1 MAIAQLKEA
10 REHLSQSL
18 KRRKELAKEIN
29 DHEYVETKIEDLF
42 PTSSSNEVDEA
53 NNAIKELLE
62 KNGLLQKE
70 VRMLRRE
77 QEIQSARFCEILE
90 QRNKMQNEIEGRNNE
105 IVQHE
110 DLTEQLSNANEEIRI
125 LKEQNESLKNE
136 LDIQKQANERM
147 MKTQTDLDQL
157 NEQNLH
163 KQKGKAGLGY
173 NEEGESSEQEKSLT
187 ELNVTEHGKTADLTE
202 LAIPNTPAFGTYDE
216 AKARIELE
224 IKLPKAITSTK
235 RKAAKETEETKEE
248 LEEEAETPKKKGK
261 VVITK
266 PKLKTA
272 VFTRRTRKGQKES
285 EVVFRKPPSTFEEK
299 LKQLEQGSGMSNFKA
314 LKYESRSDAEK
325 MQIEEL
331 LLNKMGKWKYTPDD
345 ISSQIPNELLVRI
358 RPRWTSAVQTVKDIY
373 AQTLKQLL
381 PNLTYKEV
389 KEALKENEHQMT
401 LRFHTFL
408 VLSKQIEAIVNNAT
422 IVWKRIY
429 NLPMPS
435 DPTVTIEGDK
445 DDEED
450 EEEKE
455 EEEAAEEEGDTVI
468 IGDEEDTVIIGDEED
483 DPEQVAAEVIASLP
497 HSPQKGV
504 ASSASASRIVS
515 TVATSIAQSLPITSQ
530 LQTPTVTSST
540 EPQSMSLSTGMQSV
554 ASTEQQVTSSVTE
567 ITTSPAASIVSFA
580 TSPVLT
586 HSLAQ
591 MITPI
596 NTPACTSILGTVGTS
611 MSLPLVNPIPVITAT
626 PTLSTIVTTSKDKE
640 VSTKVI
646 QKTPLKLLLI
656 GKAIEDDID
665 LDKEIVIPQIDL
677 NTASI
682 DEMRLISQLLE
693 QKAKQ
698 KQLRS
703 ERDREFNIINGA
715 KTILTDAL
723 GIKVDPSQHIL
734 LQLEE
739 AMNRFNEDSS
749 GEEKLIERTEK
760 KFDNKVLEHIAQQI
774 AIKQVELTTILAK
787 LENSFNNITSFCA
800 NLCDVTEFT
809 KGIRDQ
815 LKKIDDDLKV
825 SAQQLQLDPSSS
837 STHHSNIRF
846 LLDKQSELLRE
857 DARIRSTLL
866 DIQNMI
872 LPNMDTMQK
881 HITHSKTLIHDN
893 SFSVAEHV
901 IELSAKVQVALSICT
916 ILQENW
922 DKTLARI
929 KQVHSEFISHF
940 NISI

>member
-1 MAIAQLKEA
+1 
-10 REHLSQSL
+10 
-18 KRRKELAKEIN
+18 
-29 DHEYVETKIEDLF
+29 
-42 PTSSSNEVDEA
+42 
-53 NNAIKELLE
+53 
-62 KNGLLQKE
+62 
-70 VRMLRRE
+70 
-77 QEIQSARFCEILE
+77 
-90 QRNKMQNEIEGRNNE
+90 
-105 IVQHE
+105 
-110 DLTEQLSNANEEIRI
+110 
-125 LKEQNESLKNE
+125 
-136 LDIQKQANERM
+136 
-147 MKTQTDLDQL
+147 
-157 NEQNLH
+157 
-163 KQKGKAGLGY
+163 
-173 NEEGESSEQEKSLT
+173 
-187 ELNVTEHGKTADLTE
+187 
-202 LAIPNTPAFGTYDE
+202 
-216 AKARIELE
+216 
-224 IKLPKAITSTK
+224 
-235 RKAAKETEETKEE
+235 
-248 LEEEAETPKKKGK
+248 
-261 VVITK
+261 
-266 PKLKTA
+266 
-272 VFTRRTRKGQKES
+272 
-285 EVVFRKPPSTFEEK
+285 
-299 LKQLEQGSGMSNFKA
+299 MSNFKA
-314 LKYESRSDAEK
+314 LKYENRSDAEK

-358 RPRWTSAVQTVKDIY
+358 RPRWTSTVQTVKDIY
-373 AQTLKQLL
+373 PQTLKQLL

-389 KEALKENEHQMT
+389 KEALKKNEHQMT

-435 DPTVTIEGDK
+435 DPTVTTEGEK
-445 DDEED
+445 EEDEED

-455 EEEAAEEEGDTVI
+455 EEEAAEEEGDM
-468 IGDEEDTVIIGDEED
+468 
-483 DPEQVAAEVIASLP
+483 VAAKVIASLP
-497 HSPQKGV
+497 HSPQKGI

-530 LQTPTVTSST
+530 LQTPIVTSST
-540 EPQSMSLSTGMQSV
+540 KLQSMSLSTGMQSV
-554 ASTEQQVTSSVTE
+554 ASTEQQVISSVTE
-567 ITTSPAASIVSFA
+567 ITTSPATCIVSFA
-580 TSPVLT
+580 TSLVLT
-586 HSLAQ
+586 HSFA
-591 MITPI
+591 PI
-596 NTPACTSILGTVGTS
+596 STPACTSILETVGTS
-611 MSLPLVNPIPVITAT
+611 MSLSIPVITAS
-626 PTLSTIVTTSKDKE
+626 PTLSTIITTSKDKV
-640 VSTKVI
+640 VSTEVI
-646 QKTPLKLLLI
+646 QKTPLKLLLT
-656 GKAIEDDID
+656 GKAIEEDID

-682 DEMRLISQLLE
+682 DEMRLISQMLE

-739 AMNRFNEDSS
+739 AVNRFNEDSS

-774 AIKQVELTTILAK
+774 AIKQVELTTSLAK
-787 LENSFNNITSFCA
+787 LENSFNNVTSFFA
-800 NLCDVTEFT
+800 KLCDVTEFT

-815 LKKIDDDLKV
+815 LKKVDDDLKA

-837 STHHSNIRF
+837 STHHSKIRV
-846 LLDKQSELLRE
+846 LSDKQSELLRE

-916 ILQENW
+916 ILQGNW
-922 DKTLARI
+922 DNTLAHI
-929 KQVHSEFISHF
+929 KQVHSEFISRF

>member
-1 MAIAQLKEA
+1 MTSTSTTSRSKAKKTSNMLVKGVEWTAPNFKLVPAIAESLDPSGAQSRIPSKAAIPRVAWVKPLPYEINIDEA
-10 REHLSQSL
+10 RDIIEAL
-18 KRRKELAKEIN
+18 IN
-29 DHEYVETKIEDLF
+29 E
-42 PTSSSNEVDEA
+42 P
-53 NNAIKELLE
+53 
-62 KNGLLQKE
+62 
-70 VRMLRRE
+70 
-77 QEIQSARFCEILE
+77 
-90 QRNKMQNEIEGRNNE
+90 
-105 IVQHE
+105 
-110 DLTEQLSNANEEIRI
+110 
-125 LKEQNESLKNE
+125 
-136 LDIQKQANERM
+136 
-147 MKTQTDLDQL
+147 
-157 NEQNLH
+157 
-163 KQKGKAGLGY
+163 
-173 NEEGESSEQEKSLT
+173 
-187 ELNVTEHGKTADLTE
+187 
-202 LAIPNTPAFGTYDE
+202 AIPNTPAFGTYDE

-235 RKAAKETEETKEE
+235 RKAAKIEETEEES
-248 LEEEAETPKKKGK
+248 EEEAETPKKKGK

-266 PKLKTA
+266 PKPKTA

-285 EVVFRKPPSTFEEK
+285 KVVFRKPPPTFEEK

-373 AQTLKQLL
+373 AQSLKQLL

-389 KEALKENEHQMT
+389 KEALKENEHQRT

-435 DPTVTIEGDK
+435 DPMVTIEGDK

-450 EEEKE
+450 EEKKE
-455 EEEAAEEEGDTVI
+455 EEEAAEE
-468 IGDEEDTVIIGDEED
+468 EEDTVIIGDEED

-540 EPQSMSLSTGMQSV
+540 ELQSMSLSTGMQSV

-567 ITTSPAASIVSFA
+567 ITTSPAACIVSFA

-596 NTPACTSILGTVGTS
+596 STPACTSILGTVGTS
-611 MSLPLVNPIPVITAT
+611 MSLPLVNPILVITAT

-640 VSTKVI
+640 VSTEVI
-646 QKTPLKLLLI
+646 QKTPLKLLLT

-739 AMNRFNEDSS
+739 AVNRFNEDSS

-787 LENSFNNITSFCA
+787 LENSFNNVTSFFA
-800 NLCDVTEFT
+800 KLCDVTKFT

-815 LKKIDDDLKV
+815 LKKIDDDLKA
-825 SAQQLQLDPSSS
+825 SAQ
-837 STHHSNIRF
+837 
-846 LLDKQSELLRE
+846 
-857 DARIRSTLL
+857 
-866 DIQNMI
+866 
-872 LPNMDTMQK
+872 
-881 HITHSKTLIHDN
+881 
-893 SFSVAEHV
+893 
-901 IELSAKVQVALSICT
+901 
-916 ILQENW
+916 
-922 DKTLARI
+922 
-929 KQVHSEFISHF
+929 
-940 NISI
+940 

>member
-1 MAIAQLKEA
+1 MTSTSTTSRSKAKKTSNMLVKGVKWTAPNFKLVTAIA
-10 REHLSQSL
+10 
-18 KRRKELAKEIN
+18 
-29 DHEYVETKIEDLF
+29 
-42 PTSSSNEVDEA
+42 
-53 NNAIKELLE
+53 
-62 KNGLLQKE
+62 
-70 VRMLRRE
+70 
-77 QEIQSARFCEILE
+77 
-90 QRNKMQNEIEGRNNE
+90 
-105 IVQHE
+105 
-110 DLTEQLSNANEEIRI
+110 
-125 LKEQNESLKNE
+125 
-136 LDIQKQANERM
+136 
-147 MKTQTDLDQL
+147 
-157 NEQNLH
+157 
-163 KQKGKAGLGY
+163 
-173 NEEGESSEQEKSLT
+173 KSLDPS
-187 ELNVTEHGKTADLTE
+187 GAQSR
-202 LAIPNTPAFGTYDE
+202 IPSK

-224 IKLPKAITSTK
+224 NKLPKATTSTK
-235 RKAAKETEETKEE
+235 RKAAKTEETEEES
-248 LEEEAETPKKKGK
+248 EEETETSKKKGK

-266 PKLKTA
+266 PKPKTA
-272 VFTRRTRKGQKES
+272 VFTRKTRKGQKES
-285 EVVFRKPPSTFEEK
+285 EILFRRPPPTFEEK

-314 LKYESRSDAEK
+314 LRYENRSDAEK

-389 KEALKENEHQMT
+389 KEALKKNEHQMT

-435 DPTVTIEGDK
+435 DPTVTTEGEK
-445 DDEED
+445 EEDEED

-468 IGDEEDTVIIGDEED
+468 ISEEEEGDTVIIGDEED
-483 DPEQVAAEVIASLP
+483 DPEQVAAKVIASFP

-504 ASSASASRIVS
+504 ASSPSASRVVS

-530 LQTPTVTSST
+530 LQTPIVTSST
-540 EPQSMSLSTGMQSV
+540 ELQSMSLSTGMQSV
-554 ASTEQQVTSSVTE
+554 ASTEQQVISSVTE
-567 ITTSPAASIVSFA
+567 ITTSPAACIVSFA

-586 HSLAQ
+586 HSFA
-591 MITPI
+591 PI
-596 NTPACTSILGTVGTS
+596 STPACTSILETVGTS
-611 MSLPLVNPIPVITAT
+611 MSLPIPVITAS
-626 PTLSTIVTTSKDKE
+626 PTLSTIITTSKDKV
-640 VSTKVI
+640 VSTEVI
-646 QKTPLKLLLI
+646 QKTPLKLLLT
-656 GKAIEDDID
+656 GKAIEEDID

-682 DEMRLISQLLE
+682 DEMRLISQMLE

-715 KTILTDAL
+715 KTILIDAL

-739 AMNRFNEDSS
+739 VVNRFNEDSS
-749 GEEKLIERTEK
+749 REEKLIERTEK

-787 LENSFNNITSFCA
+787 LENSFNNVTSFFA
-800 NLCDVTEFT
+800 KLCDVTEFT

-815 LKKIDDDLKV
+815 LKKVDDDLKA

-837 STHHSNIRF
+837 STHHSKIRV
-846 LLDKQSELLRE
+846 LSDKQSELLRE

-916 ILQENW
+916 ILQGNW
-922 DKTLARI
+922 DNTLAHI
-929 KQVHSEFISHF
+929 KQLPSSKLHF
-940 NISI
+940 RTSMDRASTLTESMTMPSTVVDAVYQKITEPA

>member
-1 MAIAQLKEA
+1 MDSAELQTRSSDRRITRPKWSIVQNPFQDEA
-10 REHLSQSL
+10 RDIIEAL
-18 KRRKELAKEIN
+18 IN
-29 DHEYVETKIEDLF
+29 E
-42 PTSSSNEVDEA
+42 P
-53 NNAIKELLE
+53 
-62 KNGLLQKE
+62 
-70 VRMLRRE
+70 
-77 QEIQSARFCEILE
+77 
-90 QRNKMQNEIEGRNNE
+90 
-105 IVQHE
+105 
-110 DLTEQLSNANEEIRI
+110 
-125 LKEQNESLKNE
+125 
-136 LDIQKQANERM
+136 
-147 MKTQTDLDQL
+147 
-157 NEQNLH
+157 
-163 KQKGKAGLGY
+163 
-173 NEEGESSEQEKSLT
+173 
-187 ELNVTEHGKTADLTE
+187 
-202 LAIPNTPAFGTYDE
+202 AIPNTPAFGTYDD

-235 RKAAKETEETKEE
+235 RKAAKETEETEE
-248 LEEEAETPKKKGK
+248 ESKEEAETPKKKGK

-285 EVVFRKPPSTFEEK
+285 EVVFRKPPPTFEEK

-331 LLNKMGKWKYTPDD
+331 LLNKLGKWKYTPDD

-429 NLPMPS
+429 KLPMPS

-445 DDEED
+445 DDEE
-450 EEEKE
+450 EKE
-455 EEEAAEEEGDTVI
+455 EEEEAEEEGDMII
-468 IGDEEDTVIIGDEED
+468 IGDEEDTVLIGDEED
-483 DPEQVAAEVIASLP
+483 DPEQVVAEVIASLP

-530 LQTPTVTSST
+530 LQTPTLTSST
-540 EPQSMSLSTGMQSV
+540 ELQSMSLSTGMQSV

-567 ITTSPAASIVSFA
+567 ITTSPAACIVSFA
-580 TSPVLT
+580 TSLVLT

-596 NTPACTSILGTVGTS
+596 STPVCTSILRTVGTS

-640 VSTKVI
+640 VSTEVI
-646 QKTPLKLLLI
+646 QKTPLKLLLT

-682 DEMRLISQLLE
+682 D
-693 QKAKQ
+693 
-698 KQLRS
+698 
-703 ERDREFNIINGA
+703 
-715 KTILTDAL
+715 
-723 GIKVDPSQHIL
+723 
-734 LQLEE
+734 
-739 AMNRFNEDSS
+739 
-749 GEEKLIERTEK
+749 
-760 KFDNKVLEHIAQQI
+760 
-774 AIKQVELTTILAK
+774 
-787 LENSFNNITSFCA
+787 
-800 NLCDVTEFT
+800 
-809 KGIRDQ
+809 
-815 LKKIDDDLKV
+815 
-825 SAQQLQLDPSSS
+825 
-837 STHHSNIRF
+837 
-846 LLDKQSELLRE
+846 
-857 DARIRSTLL
+857 
-866 DIQNMI
+866 
-872 LPNMDTMQK
+872 
-881 HITHSKTLIHDN
+881 
-893 SFSVAEHV
+893 
-901 IELSAKVQVALSICT
+901 
-916 ILQENW
+916 
-922 DKTLARI
+922 
-929 KQVHSEFISHF
+929 
-940 NISI
+940 

>member
-1 MAIAQLKEA
+1 MVDCDKVYIQAAIPRVAWVKPLPYEINIDEA
-10 REHLSQSL
+10 RDIIEAL
-18 KRRKELAKEIN
+18 IN
-29 DHEYVETKIEDLF
+29 E
-42 PTSSSNEVDEA
+42 P
-53 NNAIKELLE
+53 
-62 KNGLLQKE
+62 
-70 VRMLRRE
+70 
-77 QEIQSARFCEILE
+77 
-90 QRNKMQNEIEGRNNE
+90 
-105 IVQHE
+105 
-110 DLTEQLSNANEEIRI
+110 
-125 LKEQNESLKNE
+125 
-136 LDIQKQANERM
+136 
-147 MKTQTDLDQL
+147 
-157 NEQNLH
+157 
-163 KQKGKAGLGY
+163 
-173 NEEGESSEQEKSLT
+173 
-187 ELNVTEHGKTADLTE
+187 
-202 LAIPNTPAFGTYDE
+202 AIPNTPAFGTYDE

-224 IKLPKAITSTK
+224 IKLPKATTSTK
-235 RKAAKETEETKEE
+235 RKAAKTEES
-248 LEEEAETPKKKGK
+248 EEESEEETSKKKGK

-266 PKLKTA
+266 PKPKTA
-272 VFTRRTRKGQKES
+272 VFTRKTRRGQKES
-285 EVVFRKPPSTFEEK
+285 EILFRRPPPTFEEK
-299 LKQLEQGSGMSNFKA
+299 LKQLEQGSGMANFKA
-314 LKYESRSDAEK
+314 LRYENRSDAEK

-345 ISSQIPNELLVRI
+345 ISSQIPNELLVKI

-389 KEALKENEHQMT
+389 KEALKKNEHQMT

-408 VLSKQIEAIVNNAT
+408 VLSKKIEAIVNNAT

-435 DPTVTIEGDK
+435 DPTVTTEGEK
-445 DDEED
+445 EEKEEDEED

-468 IGDEEDTVIIGDEED
+468 ISEEEEGDTVIIGDEED
-483 DPEQVAAEVIASLP
+483 DPEQVAAKVIASLP

-504 ASSASASRIVS
+504 ASSASASS

-530 LQTPTVTSST
+530 LQTPIVTSST
-540 EPQSMSLSTGMQSV
+540 ELQSMSLSTGMQSV
-554 ASTEQQVTSSVTE
+554 ASTEQQVISSVTE
-567 ITTSPAASIVSFA
+567 ITTSPAACIVSFA

-586 HSLAQ
+586 HSFA
-591 MITPI
+591 PI
-596 NTPACTSILGTVGTS
+596 STSVCTSILETVGTS
-611 MSLPLVNPIPVITAT
+611 MSLPIPVITAS

-640 VSTKVI
+640 VSTEVI
-646 QKTPLKLLLI
+646 QKTPLKLLLTD
-656 GKAIEDDID
+656 KAIEEDID

-682 DEMRLISQLLE
+682 DEMRLISQMLE

-739 AMNRFNEDSS
+739 AVNRFNEDSS
-749 GEEKLIERTEK
+749 GEEKMIERTEK

-787 LENSFNNITSFCA
+787 LENSFNNVTSFFA
-800 NLCDVTEFT
+800 KLCDVTEFT

-815 LKKIDDDLKV
+815 LKKVDDDLKA
-825 SAQQLQLDPSSS
+825 SARQLQLDPSSS
-837 STHHSNIRF
+837 STHHSKIRV
-846 LLDKQSELLRE
+846 LSDKQSELLRE

-922 DKTLARI
+922 DKTLAHI
-929 KQVHSEFISHF
+929 KQWLPSDTISTESPQLPSSKLHF
-940 NISI
+940 GTSMDRASTLTESMTMLSTVVDAMYQKITEPA

>member
-77 QEIQSARFCEILE
+77 QEIQSARFCKILE

-110 DLTEQLSNANEEIRI
+110 DLTEKLSNANEEIRI

-147 MKTQTDLDQL
+147 MKSQTDLD
-157 NEQNLH
+157 LH

-173 NEEGESSEQEKSLT
+173 NEEGESSEQGSQRNQRPT
-187 ELNVTEHGKTADLTE
+187 CNYC
-202 LAIPNTPAFGTYDE
+202 AIPNTPAFGTYDE

-285 EVVFRKPPSTFEEK
+285 EVVFRKPPPTFEEK

-325 MQIEEL
+325 MQIKEL

-429 NLPMPS
+429 KLPMPS
-435 DPTVTIEGDK
+435 DPTVAIEGDK

-504 ASSASASRIVS
+504 ASSASASRI
-515 TVATSIAQSLPITSQ
+515 
-530 LQTPTVTSST
+530 
-540 EPQSMSLSTGMQSV
+540 SMSLSTGMQSV
-554 ASTEQQVTSSVTE
+554 ASTEQQVSSSVTE
-567 ITTSPAASIVSFA
+567 ITTSPAACIVSFA

-596 NTPACTSILGTVGTS
+596 STPACTSILGTVGTS

-640 VSTKVI
+640 VSTEVI
-646 QKTPLKLLLI
+646 QKTPLKLLLT

-693 QKAKQ
+693 
-698 KQLRS
+698 
-703 ERDREFNIINGA
+703 
-715 KTILTDAL
+715 
-723 GIKVDPSQHIL
+723 
-734 LQLEE
+734 
-739 AMNRFNEDSS
+739 
-749 GEEKLIERTEK
+749 
-760 KFDNKVLEHIAQQI
+760 
-774 AIKQVELTTILAK
+774 
-787 LENSFNNITSFCA
+787 
-800 NLCDVTEFT
+800 
-809 KGIRDQ
+809 
-815 LKKIDDDLKV
+815 
-825 SAQQLQLDPSSS
+825 
-837 STHHSNIRF
+837 
-846 LLDKQSELLRE
+846 
-857 DARIRSTLL
+857 
-866 DIQNMI
+866 
-872 LPNMDTMQK
+872 
-881 HITHSKTLIHDN
+881 
-893 SFSVAEHV
+893 
-901 IELSAKVQVALSICT
+901 
-916 ILQENW
+916 
-922 DKTLARI
+922 
-929 KQVHSEFISHF
+929 
-940 NISI
+940 

>member
-1 MAIAQLKEA
+1 MTSTSTTSRSKAKKTSNMLVKGVKWTAPNFKLVPAIVESLDPSGAQSRIPSKAAIPRVAWVKPLPYEINIDEA
-10 REHLSQSL
+10 RDIIEAL
-18 KRRKELAKEIN
+18 IN
-29 DHEYVETKIEDLF
+29 E
-42 PTSSSNEVDEA
+42 P
-53 NNAIKELLE
+53 
-62 KNGLLQKE
+62 
-70 VRMLRRE
+70 
-77 QEIQSARFCEILE
+77 
-90 QRNKMQNEIEGRNNE
+90 
-105 IVQHE
+105 
-110 DLTEQLSNANEEIRI
+110 
-125 LKEQNESLKNE
+125 
-136 LDIQKQANERM
+136 
-147 MKTQTDLDQL
+147 
-157 NEQNLH
+157 
-163 KQKGKAGLGY
+163 
-173 NEEGESSEQEKSLT
+173 
-187 ELNVTEHGKTADLTE
+187 
-202 LAIPNTPAFGTYDE
+202 AIPNTPAFGTYDE

-224 IKLPKAITSTK
+224 IKLPKTITSTK
-235 RKAAKETEETKEE
+235 RKAAKETEETEE
-248 LEEEAETPKKKGK
+248 ESEEEAETPKKKGK

-285 EVVFRKPPSTFEEK
+285 EVVFRKPSPTFEEK

-314 LKYESRSDAEK
+314 LKYESRSDVEK

-345 ISSQIPNELLVRI
+345 ISSQIPNDLLVRI

-389 KEALKENEHQMT
+389 KEELKENEHQMT

-429 NLPMPS
+429 KLPMPS

-540 EPQSMSLSTGMQSV
+540 ELQSMSLSTGMQSV
-554 ASTEQQVTSSVTE
+554 ASTEQQVTSSVTK
-567 ITTSPAASIVSFA
+567 ITTSPAACIVSFA

-596 NTPACTSILGTVGTS
+596 STPVCTSILGTVGTS

-626 PTLSTIVTTSKDKE
+626 STLSTIVTTSKDKE
-640 VSTKVI
+640 VSTEVI
-646 QKTPLKLLLI
+646 QKTPLKLLLT

-739 AMNRFNEDSS
+739 AVNRFNEDSL

-800 NLCDVTEFT
+800 KLCDVTEFT

-825 SAQQLQLDPSSS
+825 SAQQLQLDPSSG

-922 DKTLARI
+922 DKTLAHI
-929 KQVHSEFISHF
+929 KQQLPRSQFKPSHQWLPSDTISTESPQLPSSKLHF
-940 NISI
+940 GTSMDRASTLTESMTMPSTVVDAVYQKITEPA

>member
-1 MAIAQLKEA
+1 MTSTSTTSRSKAKKTSNMLVKGVKWTAPNFKLVPAIA
-10 REHLSQSL
+10 
-18 KRRKELAKEIN
+18 
-29 DHEYVETKIEDLF
+29 
-42 PTSSSNEVDEA
+42 
-53 NNAIKELLE
+53 
-62 KNGLLQKE
+62 
-70 VRMLRRE
+70 
-77 QEIQSARFCEILE
+77 
-90 QRNKMQNEIEGRNNE
+90 
-105 IVQHE
+105 
-110 DLTEQLSNANEEIRI
+110 
-125 LKEQNESLKNE
+125 ESL
-136 LDIQKQANERM
+136 DPSGAQSR
-147 MKTQTDLDQL
+147 
-157 NEQNLH
+157 
-163 KQKGKAGLGY
+163 
-173 NEEGESSEQEKSLT
+173 
-187 ELNVTEHGKTADLTE
+187 
-202 LAIPNTPAFGTYDE
+202 IPSK

-224 IKLPKAITSTK
+224 NKLPKATTSTK
-235 RKAAKETEETKEE
+235 RKAAKTEETEEES
-248 LEEEAETPKKKGK
+248 EEETETSKKKGK

-266 PKLKTA
+266 PKPKTA
-272 VFTRRTRKGQKES
+272 VFTRKTRKGQKES
-285 EVVFRKPPSTFEEK
+285 EILFRRPPPTFEEK

-314 LKYESRSDAEK
+314 LRYENRSDAEK

-389 KEALKENEHQMT
+389 KEALKKNEHQMT

-435 DPTVTIEGDK
+435 DPTVTTE
-445 DDEED
+445 
-450 EEEKE
+450 
-455 EEEAAEEEGDTVI
+455 
-468 IGDEEDTVIIGDEED
+468 GDEED
-483 DPEQVAAEVIASLP
+483 DPEQVAAKVIASLP

-504 ASSASASRIVS
+504 ASSPSASRIVS

-530 LQTPTVTSST
+530 LQTPIVTSST
-540 EPQSMSLSTGMQSV
+540 ELQSMSLSTGMQSV
-554 ASTEQQVTSSVTE
+554 ASTKQQVISSTEQQVISSVTE
-567 ITTSPAASIVSFA
+567 ITTSPAACIVSFA

-586 HSLAQ
+586 HSFA
-591 MITPI
+591 PI
-596 NTPACTSILGTVGTS
+596 STPACTSILETVGTS
-611 MSLPLVNPIPVITAT
+611 MSLPIPVITAS
-626 PTLSTIVTTSKDKE
+626 PTLSTIVTTSKDKV
-640 VSTKVI
+640 VSTEVI
-646 QKTPLKLLLI
+646 QKTPLKLLLT
-656 GKAIEDDID
+656 GKAIEEDID

-682 DEMRLISQLLE
+682 DEMRLISQMLE

-739 AMNRFNEDSS
+739 VVNRFNEDSS

-774 AIKQVELTTILAK
+774 AIKQVELTTSLAK
-787 LENSFNNITSFCA
+787 LENSFNNVTSFFA
-800 NLCDVTEFT
+800 KLCDVTEFT

-815 LKKIDDDLKV
+815 LKKVDDDLKA

-837 STHHSNIRF
+837 STHHSKIRV
-846 LLDKQSELLRE
+846 LSDKQSELLRE

-901 IELSAKVQVALSICT
+901 IELSAKVQVALCICT
-916 ILQENW
+916 ILQGNW
-922 DKTLARI
+922 DNTLAHI
-929 KQVHSEFISHF
+929 KQWLPSDTISTESPQLPSSKLHF
-940 NISI
+940 GTSMDRASTLTESMTMLSTVVDAVYQKITEPA

>member
-1 MAIAQLKEA
+1 
-10 REHLSQSL
+10 
-18 KRRKELAKEIN
+18 
-29 DHEYVETKIEDLF
+29 
-42 PTSSSNEVDEA
+42 
-53 NNAIKELLE
+53 
-62 KNGLLQKE
+62 
-70 VRMLRRE
+70 
-77 QEIQSARFCEILE
+77 
-90 QRNKMQNEIEGRNNE
+90 MQNEIEGRNNE

-147 MKTQTDLDQL
+147 MKSQTDLDQS

-163 KQKGKAGLGY
+163 KQKGNAGLGY
-173 NEEGESSEQEKSLT
+173 NEEGESFEQDEARDIIEALIN
-187 ELNVTEHGKTADLTE
+187 EP
-202 LAIPNTPAFGTYDE
+202 AIPNTPAFGTYDE

-224 IKLPKAITSTK
+224 IKLPKATTSTK
-235 RKAAKETEETKEE
+235 RKAAKIEESEEESEEETS
-248 LEEEAETPKKKGK
+248 KKKGK

-266 PKLKTA
+266 PKPKTA
-272 VFTRRTRKGQKES
+272 VFTRKTRRGQKES
-285 EVVFRKPPSTFEEK
+285 EILFKRPPPTFEEK
-299 LKQLEQGSGMSNFKA
+299 LKQLEQGSGMANFKA
-314 LKYESRSDAEK
+314 LSYENRSDAEK

-358 RPRWTSAVQTVKDIY
+358 RPRWTSAMQTVKDSY

-389 KEALKENEHQMT
+389 KEALKKNEHQMT

-435 DPTVTIEGDK
+435 DPTVTTEGEK
-445 DDEED
+445 EEDEED

-455 EEEAAEEEGDTVI
+455 EEEAVEEEGDTVI
-468 IGDEEDTVIIGDEED
+468 ISEEEEGDTVIIGDEED
-483 DPEQVAAEVIASLP
+483 DPEQVVAKVIASLP

-504 ASSASASRIVS
+504 ASSASASNI
-515 TVATSIAQSLPITSQ
+515 VATSIAQSLLITSQ
-530 LQTPTVTSST
+530 LQTPIVTSST
-540 EPQSMSLSTGMQSV
+540 ELQSMSLSTGMQSV
-554 ASTEQQVTSSVTE
+554 ASTEQQVISSVTE
-567 ITTSPAASIVSFA
+567 ITTSPAACIVSFA

-586 HSLAQ
+586 HSFA
-591 MITPI
+591 PI
-596 NTPACTSILGTVGTS
+596 NTPVCTSILETVVTS
-611 MSLPLVNPIPVITAT
+611 MSLPIPVITAS

-640 VSTKVI
+640 VSTEVI
-646 QKTPLKLLLI
+646 QKTPLKLMLT
-656 GKAIEDDID
+656 GKAIEEDID

-677 NTASI
+677 NTALI
-682 DEMRLISQLLE
+682 DEMRLISQMLE

-715 KTILTDAL
+715 KTILIDAL

-734 LQLEE
+734 LQLKE
-739 AMNRFNEDSS
+739 AVNRFNEDSS
-749 GEEKLIERTEK
+749 GEEKLIERTKK
-760 KFDNKVLEHIAQQI
+760 KFDNKVIEHIAQQI

-787 LENSFNNITSFCA
+787 LENSFNNVTSFFA
-800 NLCDVTEFT
+800 KLCDVTEFT

-815 LKKIDDDLKV
+815 LKKVDDDLKA
-825 SAQQLQLDPSSS
+825 SARQLQLDPSSS
-837 STHHSNIRF
+837 STHHSKIRV
-846 LLDKQSELLRE
+846 LSDKQSELLRE

-872 LPNMDTMQK
+872 LPNMDIMQK

-922 DKTLARI
+922 DKTLAHI
-929 KQVHSEFISHF
+929 K
-940 NISI
+940 

>member
-1 MAIAQLKEA
+1 MTSTSTTSRSKVKKTSNMLVKGVKWTALNFKLVPAIAESLDPSGA
-10 REHLSQSL
+10 QSRIPSKAAIPRVAWVKPL
-18 KRRKELAKEIN
+18 PYEIN
-29 DHEYVETKIEDLF
+29 ID
-42 PTSSSNEVDEA
+42 
-53 NNAIKELLE
+53 
-62 KNGLLQKE
+62 E
-70 VRMLRRE
+70 VRDIIEAL
-77 QEIQSARFCEILE
+77 I
-90 QRNKMQNEIEGRNNE
+90 NEP
-105 IVQHE
+105 
-110 DLTEQLSNANEEIRI
+110 
-125 LKEQNESLKNE
+125 
-136 LDIQKQANERM
+136 
-147 MKTQTDLDQL
+147 
-157 NEQNLH
+157 
-163 KQKGKAGLGY
+163 
-173 NEEGESSEQEKSLT
+173 
-187 ELNVTEHGKTADLTE
+187 
-202 LAIPNTPAFGTYDE
+202 AIPNTPAFGTYDE

-224 IKLPKAITSTK
+224 IKLPKAITNTK
-235 RKAAKETEETKEE
+235 RKAAKETEETEE
-248 LEEEAETPKKKGK
+248 ESEEEAETPKKKGK

-285 EVVFRKPPSTFEEK
+285 EVIFRKPPPTFEEK

-358 RPRWTSAVQTVKDIY
+358 RPRWTSAVQTIKDIY

-408 VLSKQIEAIVNNAT
+408 VLSKQIKAIVNNAT

-429 NLPMPS
+429 KLPMPS

-455 EEEAAEEEGDTVI
+455 EEEEAEEEGDMVI
-468 IGDEEDTVIIGDEED
+468 IGDEKD

-530 LQTPTVTSST
+530 LQTPIVTSST
-540 EPQSMSLSTGMQSV
+540 ELQSMSLSTGMQSV
-554 ASTEQQVTSSVTE
+554 ASTEQQVTTSVTE
-567 ITTSPAASIVSFA
+567 ITTSPAACIVSFA

-596 NTPACTSILGTVGTS
+596 STPVCTSILGTVSTS

-640 VSTKVI
+640 VSTEVI
-646 QKTPLKLLLI
+646 QKTPLKLLLT

-693 QKAKQ
+693 
-698 KQLRS
+698 
-703 ERDREFNIINGA
+703 
-715 KTILTDAL
+715 
-723 GIKVDPSQHIL
+723 
-734 LQLEE
+734 
-739 AMNRFNEDSS
+739 
-749 GEEKLIERTEK
+749 
-760 KFDNKVLEHIAQQI
+760 
-774 AIKQVELTTILAK
+774 
-787 LENSFNNITSFCA
+787 
-800 NLCDVTEFT
+800 
-809 KGIRDQ
+809 
-815 LKKIDDDLKV
+815 
-825 SAQQLQLDPSSS
+825 
-837 STHHSNIRF
+837 
-846 LLDKQSELLRE
+846 
-857 DARIRSTLL
+857 
-866 DIQNMI
+866 
-872 LPNMDTMQK
+872 
-881 HITHSKTLIHDN
+881 
-893 SFSVAEHV
+893 
-901 IELSAKVQVALSICT
+901 
-916 ILQENW
+916 
-922 DKTLARI
+922 
-929 KQVHSEFISHF
+929 
-940 NISI
+940 

>member
-1 MAIAQLKEA
+1 
-10 REHLSQSL
+10 
-18 KRRKELAKEIN
+18 
-29 DHEYVETKIEDLF
+29 
-42 PTSSSNEVDEA
+42 
-53 NNAIKELLE
+53 
-62 KNGLLQKE
+62 
-70 VRMLRRE
+70 
-77 QEIQSARFCEILE
+77 
-90 QRNKMQNEIEGRNNE
+90 MQNEIEGRSNE

-136 LDIQKQANERM
+136 LDIQNERM
-147 MKTQTDLDQL
+147 MKIQIDLDQL
-157 NEQNLH
+157 NEKNLH
-163 KQKGKAGLGY
+163 KQKDKAGLGY
-173 NEEGESSEQEKSLT
+173 SEEGESSEQGSRRNQRPTCNYCDEARDIIEALIN
-187 ELNVTEHGKTADLTE
+187 EP
-202 LAIPNTPAFGTYDE
+202 AIPNTPAFGTYDE

-224 IKLPKAITSTK
+224 NKLPKATTSTK
-235 RKAAKETEETKEE
+235 RKAAKIEESEEESEEETETS
-248 LEEEAETPKKKGK
+248 KKKGK

-266 PKLKTA
+266 PKPKTV
-272 VFTRRTRKGQKES
+272 VFTRKTRKGQKES
-285 EVVFRKPPSTFEEK
+285 EILFRRPPPTFEEK
-299 LKQLEQGSGMSNFKA
+299 LKQLEQGSGMANFKA
-314 LKYESRSDAEK
+314 LRYENRSDAEK

-331 LLNKMGKWKYTPDD
+331 LLNKMRKWKYTPDD

-389 KEALKENEHQMT
+389 KEALKKNEHQMT

-435 DPTVTIEGDK
+435 DPTVTTEGEK
-445 DDEED
+445 EEDEED
-450 EEEKE
+450 EEKE
-455 EEEAAEEEGDTVI
+455 EEKAAEEEGDTVI
-468 IGDEEDTVIIGDEED
+468 ISEEEEGDTVIIGDEED
-483 DPEQVAAEVIASLP
+483 DPEQVATKVIASLP

-504 ASSASASRIVS
+504 ASSASANRIVS

-530 LQTPTVTSST
+530 LQTPIVTSST
-540 EPQSMSLSTGMQSV
+540 ELQSMSLSTEMQSV
-554 ASTEQQVTSSVTE
+554 ASIEQQVISSVTE
-567 ITTSPAASIVSFA
+567 VTTSPAACIVSFA

-586 HSLAQ
+586 HSFA
-591 MITPI
+591 PI
-596 NTPACTSILGTVGTS
+596 STPACTSILETVGTS
-611 MSLPLVNPIPVITAT
+611 MSLPIPVIIAS

-640 VSTKVI
+640 VSTEVI
-646 QKTPLKLLLI
+646 QKTPLKLLLT
-656 GKAIEDDID
+656 GKAIEEDID
-665 LDKEIVIPQIDL
+665 LDKEIFIPQIDL

-682 DEMRLISQLLE
+682 DEMRLISQMLE
-693 QKAKQ
+693 QKEKE

-734 LQLEE
+734 LQLKE
-739 AMNRFNEDSS
+739 AVNRFNEDSS

-787 LENSFNNITSFCA
+787 LENSFNNVTSFFA
-800 NLCDVTEFT
+800 KLCDVTEFT

-815 LKKIDDDLKV
+815 LKKVDDDLKA
-825 SAQQLQLDPSSS
+825 SARQLQLDPSSS
-837 STHHSNIRF
+837 LTHHSKIRV
-846 LLDKQSELLRE
+846 LSDKQSELLRE
-857 DARIRSTLL
+857 DVRIRSTLL

-922 DKTLARI
+922 DKTLAHI
-929 KQVHSEFISHF
+929 KQWLPSVTTSTESPQLPSSKLHF
-940 NISI
+940 GTSMDRASTLTESMTMPSTVVDAVYQKITKPA

>member
-70 VRMLRRE
+70 VRMLRRD

-125 LKEQNESLKNE
+125 LKEQNEILKNE

-147 MKTQTDLDQL
+147 MKSQIDLDQL

-163 KQKGKAGLGY
+163 KQKGNVGLGY
-173 NEEGESSEQEKSLT
+173 NEEGESSEQDEVRDIIEALIN
-187 ELNVTEHGKTADLTE
+187 EP
-202 LAIPNTPAFGTYDE
+202 AIPNTPAFGTYDE

-224 IKLPKAITSTK
+224 IKLPKPITSTK
-235 RKAAKETEETKEE
+235 RKAAKGTEETEEES
-248 LEEEAETPKKKGK
+248 EEEAETPKKKGK

-272 VFTRRTRKGQKES
+272 MFTRRTRKGQKES
-285 EVVFRKPPSTFEEK
+285 EVVFRKPPPTFEEK

-381 PNLTYKEV
+381 LNLAYKEV

-422 IVWKRIY
+422 IVWKRRY
-429 NLPMPS
+429 KLPMPS

-455 EEEAAEEEGDTVI
+455 EEEAAEEEGDT
-468 IGDEEDTVIIGDEED
+468 
-483 DPEQVAAEVIASLP
+483 
-497 HSPQKGV
+497 KGI

-540 EPQSMSLSTGMQSV
+540 ELQSMSLSTGMQSV

-567 ITTSPAASIVSFA
+567 ITTSPAACI
-580 TSPVLT
+580 
-586 HSLAQ
+586 
-591 MITPI
+591 
-596 NTPACTSILGTVGTS
+596 
-611 MSLPLVNPIPVITAT
+611 
-626 PTLSTIVTTSKDKE
+626 
-640 VSTKVI
+640 
-646 QKTPLKLLLI
+646 
-656 GKAIEDDID
+656 
-665 LDKEIVIPQIDL
+665 
-677 NTASI
+677 
-682 DEMRLISQLLE
+682 LLE
-693 QKAKQ
+693 QRAKQ

-703 ERDREFNIINGA
+703 EREREFNIINGA

-739 AMNRFNEDSS
+739 AVNRFNEDSL

-800 NLCDVTEFT
+800 KLCDVTEFT

-846 LLDKQSELLRE
+846 LLDKQSEFLRE

-872 LPNMDTMQK
+872 LPNMDTM
-881 HITHSKTLIHDN
+881 
-893 SFSVAEHV
+893 
-901 IELSAKVQVALSICT
+901 
-916 ILQENW
+916 
-922 DKTLARI
+922 
-929 KQVHSEFISHF
+929 
-940 NISI
+940 

>member
-1 MAIAQLKEA
+1 MTSTSTTSRSKAKKTSNMLVKGVKWTAPNFKLVPAIA
-10 REHLSQSL
+10 
-18 KRRKELAKEIN
+18 
-29 DHEYVETKIEDLF
+29 
-42 PTSSSNEVDEA
+42 
-53 NNAIKELLE
+53 
-62 KNGLLQKE
+62 
-70 VRMLRRE
+70 
-77 QEIQSARFCEILE
+77 
-90 QRNKMQNEIEGRNNE
+90 
-105 IVQHE
+105 
-110 DLTEQLSNANEEIRI
+110 
-125 LKEQNESLKNE
+125 ESL
-136 LDIQKQANERM
+136 DPSGAQSR
-147 MKTQTDLDQL
+147 
-157 NEQNLH
+157 
-163 KQKGKAGLGY
+163 
-173 NEEGESSEQEKSLT
+173 
-187 ELNVTEHGKTADLTE
+187 
-202 LAIPNTPAFGTYDE
+202 IPSK
-216 AKARIELE
+216 AKAIIELE
-224 IKLPKAITSTK
+224 NKLPKATTSTK
-235 RKAAKETEETKEE
+235 RKAAITEETEEES
-248 LEEEAETPKKKGK
+248 EEEIETSKKKGK

-266 PKLKTA
+266 PKPKTA
-272 VFTRRTRKGQKES
+272 VFTRKTRKGQKES
-285 EVVFRKPPSTFEEK
+285 EILFRRPPPTFEEK

-314 LKYESRSDAEK
+314 LRYENRPDAEK

-331 LLNKMGKWKYTPDD
+331 LLNKMGKWKYTLDD

-389 KEALKENEHQMT
+389 KEALKKNEHQMT

-435 DPTVTIEGDK
+435 DPTVTTEGEK
-445 DDEED
+445 EEDEED

-455 EEEAAEEEGDTVI
+455 EEEVAEEEGDTVI
-468 IGDEEDTVIIGDEED
+468 ISEEEEGDTVIIGDEED
-483 DPEQVAAEVIASLP
+483 DPEQVAAKVIASLP

-530 LQTPTVTSST
+530 LQTPIVTSST
-540 EPQSMSLSTGMQSV
+540 ELQSMSLSTGMQSV
-554 ASTEQQVTSSVTE
+554 ASTEQQVISSVTE
-567 ITTSPAASIVSFA
+567 ITTSPAACIVSFA

-586 HSLAQ
+586 HSFA
-591 MITPI
+591 PI
-596 NTPACTSILGTVGTS
+596 STPACTSILETVGTS
-611 MSLPLVNPIPVITAT
+611 MSLPIPVITAS
-626 PTLSTIVTTSKDKE
+626 PTLSTIITTSKDKV
-640 VSTKVI
+640 VSTEVI
-646 QKTPLKLLLI
+646 QKTPLKLLLT
-656 GKAIEDDID
+656 GKAIEEDID
-665 LDKEIVIPQIDL
+665 LEKEIVIPQIDL

-682 DEMRLISQLLE
+682 DEMRLISQMLE

-739 AMNRFNEDSS
+739 AVNRFNEDSS

-787 LENSFNNITSFCA
+787 LENSFNNVTSFFA
-800 NLCDVTEFT
+800 KLCDVTEFT

-815 LKKIDDDLKV
+815 LKKVDDDLKA

-837 STHHSNIRF
+837 STHHSKIRV
-846 LLDKQSELLRE
+846 LSYKQSELLKE

-893 SFSVAEHV
+893 SFSVAEHI

-916 ILQENW
+916 ILQGNW
-922 DKTLARI
+922 DNTLAHI
-929 KQVHSEFISHF
+929 KQLPSSKLHF
-940 NISI
+940 GTSMDRASTLTKSMTMPSTVVDAVYQKITEPA

>member
-1 MAIAQLKEA
+1 MTSTSTTSRSKAKKISNMLVKGVEWTAPNFKLVPAIAESLDPSGAQSRIPSKAAIPRVAWVKPLPYEINIDEA
-10 REHLSQSL
+10 RD
-18 KRRKELAKEIN
+18 I
-29 DHEYVETKIEDLF
+29 I
-42 PTSSSNEVDEA
+42 
-53 NNAIKELLE
+53 
-62 KNGLLQKE
+62 
-70 VRMLRRE
+70 
-77 QEIQSARFCEILE
+77 
-90 QRNKMQNEIEGRNNE
+90 
-105 IVQHE
+105 
-110 DLTEQLSNANEEIRI
+110 
-125 LKEQNESLKNE
+125 ESLINE
-136 LDIQKQANERM
+136 P
-147 MKTQTDLDQL
+147 
-157 NEQNLH
+157 
-163 KQKGKAGLGY
+163 
-173 NEEGESSEQEKSLT
+173 
-187 ELNVTEHGKTADLTE
+187 
-202 LAIPNTPAFGTYDE
+202 AIPNTPAFGTYDE

-235 RKAAKETEETKEE
+235 RKAAKTEETEEES
-248 LEEEAETPKKKGK
+248 EEEAETPKKKGK

-266 PKLKTA
+266 PKPKTV

-285 EVVFRKPPSTFEEK
+285 KVVFRKPPPTFEEK

-314 LKYESRSDAEK
+314 LKYESRSDVEK

-373 AQTLKQLL
+373 AQSLKQLL

-422 IVWKRIY
+422 IMWKRIY

-450 EEEKE
+450 EEKKE
-455 EEEAAEEEGDTVI
+455 EEEAAEE
-468 IGDEEDTVIIGDEED
+468 EEDTVIIGDEED
-483 DPEQVAAEVIASLP
+483 DPEQVAVEVIASLP

-540 EPQSMSLSTGMQSV
+540 ELQSMSLSTGMQSV

-567 ITTSPAASIVSFA
+567 ITTSPAACIVSFA

-596 NTPACTSILGTVGTS
+596 STPACTSILGTVGTS
-611 MSLPLVNPIPVITAT
+611 MSFPLVNPIPVIIGT

-640 VSTKVI
+640 VSTEVI
-646 QKTPLKLLLI
+646 QKTPLKLLLT

-703 ERDREFNIINGA
+703 ERDREFNIINGT

-739 AMNRFNEDSS
+739 AVNRFNEDSS

-787 LENSFNNITSFCA
+787 LENSFNNVTSFFA
-800 NLCDVTEFT
+800 KLCDVTEFT

-825 SAQQLQLDPSSS
+825 SAQQLQLDPSST

-872 LPNMDTMQK
+872 LSNMDTMQK

-893 SFSVAEHV
+893 NFSVAEHW
-901 IELSAKVQVALSICT
+901 LPSDT
-916 ILQENW
+916 ISTESPQLPSSKLHFGTSM
-922 DKTLARI
+922 DRASTLTESMTMPSTVVDVVYQKITEPA
-929 KQVHSEFISHF
+929 
-940 NISI
+940 

>member
-1 MAIAQLKEA
+1 MTSTSTTSRSKAKKTSNMLVKGVEWTALNFKLVPAIAESLDPSGAQSKIPSKVAIPQVAWVKPLPYEINIDEA
-10 REHLSQSL
+10 RDIIEAL
-18 KRRKELAKEIN
+18 IN
-29 DHEYVETKIEDLF
+29 E
-42 PTSSSNEVDEA
+42 P
-53 NNAIKELLE
+53 
-62 KNGLLQKE
+62 
-70 VRMLRRE
+70 
-77 QEIQSARFCEILE
+77 
-90 QRNKMQNEIEGRNNE
+90 
-105 IVQHE
+105 
-110 DLTEQLSNANEEIRI
+110 
-125 LKEQNESLKNE
+125 
-136 LDIQKQANERM
+136 
-147 MKTQTDLDQL
+147 
-157 NEQNLH
+157 
-163 KQKGKAGLGY
+163 
-173 NEEGESSEQEKSLT
+173 
-187 ELNVTEHGKTADLTE
+187 
-202 LAIPNTPAFGTYDE
+202 AIPNTPAFGTYDE

-224 IKLPKAITSTK
+224 IKLPKAITSAK
-235 RKAAKETEETKEE
+235 RKAAKETEETEE
-248 LEEEAETPKKKGK
+248 ESEEEAETPKKKGK

-266 PKLKTA
+266 PKPKTA

-285 EVVFRKPPSTFEEK
+285 KVVFRKPPPTFEEK

-373 AQTLKQLL
+373 AQSLKQLL

-389 KEALKENEHQMT
+389 KEALKKNGHQMT

-408 VLSKQIEAIVNNAT
+408 VLSKQIETIVNNAT

-435 DPTVTIEGDK
+435 DPTVTTEGDK

-450 EEEKE
+450 EEKKE

-468 IGDEEDTVIIGDEED
+468 IGDEEEDTVIIGDEEGDTVIIGDEED
-483 DPEQVAAEVIASLP
+483 DPKQVAAEVIASLP

-540 EPQSMSLSTGMQSV
+540 ELQSMSLSTGMQSV

-567 ITTSPAASIVSFA
+567 ITTSPAACIVSFA

-596 NTPACTSILGTVGTS
+596 STPACTSILGTVGTS

-640 VSTKVI
+640 VSTEVI
-646 QKTPLKLLLI
+646 QKTPLKLLLT

-723 GIKVDPSQHIL
+723 GIKVDPSQHVL

-739 AMNRFNEDSS
+739 AVNKFNEDSS
-749 GEEKLIERTEK
+749 GEEKLIERIEK

-787 LENSFNNITSFCA
+787 LENSFNNVTSFFA
-800 NLCDVTEFT
+800 KLCDVTEFT

-815 LKKIDDDLKV
+815 LKKIDDDLKA

-881 HITHSKTLIHDN
+881 HITQSKTLIHDN
-893 SFSVAEHV
+893 NFSVAEHV

-922 DKTLARI
+922 DKTLAHI

>member
-125 LKEQNESLKNE
+125 LKDQNESLKNE

-147 MKTQTDLDQL
+147 MKSQTDLDQS

-173 NEEGESSEQEKSLT
+173 NEEGESSEQGSQRNQRPT
-187 ELNVTEHGKTADLTE
+187 CNYC
-202 LAIPNTPAFGTYDE
+202 AIPNTPAFGTYDE

-235 RKAAKETEETKEE
+235 RKAAKEIEETGEE
-248 LEEEAETPKKKGK
+248 SEEEAETQKKKGK
-261 VVITK
+261 LVITK
-266 PKLKTA
+266 PKPKTA

-285 EVVFRKPPSTFEEK
+285 IVVFRKPPPTFEEK
-299 LKQLEQGSGMSNFKA
+299 LKQLEQGSSMSNFKA

-358 RPRWTSAVQTVKDIY
+358 RPKWTSTVQTIKDIY
-373 AQTLKQLL
+373 AQSLKQLL

-429 NLPMPS
+429 KLPMPS
-435 DPTVTIEGDK
+435 DPMVTIEGDK

-450 EEEKE
+450 EEKK
-455 EEEAAEEEGDTVI
+455 EEGDTVI
-468 IGDEEDTVIIGDEED
+468 IDDEEGDTVIIGDEED
-483 DPEQVAAEVIASLP
+483 DPEQVVAEVIASLP
-497 HSPQKGV
+497 HSPQKGI

-530 LQTPTVTSST
+530 LQPTVTSST
-540 EPQSMSLSTGMQSV
+540 ELQSMSLSTGMQSV

-567 ITTSPAASIVSFA
+567 ITTSPAACIVSFA

-640 VSTKVI
+640 VSTEVI
-646 QKTPLKLLLI
+646 QKTPLKLLLT

-739 AMNRFNEDSS
+739 AVNRFNEDSS

-787 LENSFNNITSFCA
+787 LENSFNNVTSFFA
-800 NLCDVTEFT
+800 KLCDVTEFT

-815 LKKIDDDLKV
+815 LKKIDDDLKA

-857 DARIRSTLL
+857 DTRIRSTLL

-893 SFSVAEHV
+893 IFSVAEHFSPSHQW
-901 IELSAKVQVALSICT
+901 LPSDT
-916 ILQENW
+916 ISTESPQLPSSKLHFGTSM
-922 DKTLARI
+922 DRASTLTKSMTMPSTVVDAVYQKI
-929 KQVHSEFISHF
+929 TEPA
-940 NISI
+940 